1 LKQKVAI
8 VGGGPSALMLAA
20 TLDFSQFEVGI
31 YEQNKT
37 LGRKFLVAGDGGFN
51 LTHGSDLELMKQQY
65 HPNGFL
71 DKTLETFSNQDL
83 RTWLHSLGI
92 ETFVGSSKRVYPI
105 KGIKPIQVLNTI
117 LQKLEQKKVKINT
130 QMQWTGWTENNDL
143 LFNET
148 EVIKADLIVFAL
160 GGASW
165 SVTGSKGTWLPYFNE
180 KGIATVPFQASNCAF
195 QVAWQSAFID
205 KYNGFPLKN
214 ISLTLGN
221 HSVKGELVVT
231 NFGLEGNAI
240 YALSREIQNELK
252 ANSSSTVFLDLKPMF
267 ELEQMIEKL
276 KQVKSK
282 NTSDALKIG
291 LNFSPM
297 QIQLIKQSISKEDYV
312 EIDKLAERIKRLP
325 LKILASAPIDEA
337 ISTIG
342 GIAIEEIDESF
353 QLKIMPNHYMIG
365 EMLDW
370 DAPTGGYLL
379 QACMSMGV
387 TLGKRLNEEFNFIKF

>member
-1 LKQKVAI
+1 MKQKVAI

-71 DKTLETFSNQDL
+71 DKTLEAFSNQDL

-105 KGIKPIQVLNTI
+105 KGIKPIQVLNAI
-117 LQKLEQKKVKINT
+117 QQKLEQNKVKINT
-130 QMQWTGWTENNDL
+130 QMQWNGWTENNDL
-143 LFNET
+143 LFNDT
-148 EVIKADLIVFAL
+148 EVIKADLVVFAL

-165 SVTGSKGTWLPYFNE
+165 SVTGSKGTWLPYFTE
-180 KGIATVPFQASNCAF
+180 KGISTLPFQASNCAF

-214 ISLTLGN
+214 ISLASGTHRFN
-221 HSVKGELVVT
+221 GELVVT
-231 NFGLEGNAI
+231 KFGLEGNAI
-240 YALSREIQNELK
+240 YALSRAIQNELK

-267 ELEQMIEKL
+267 ELEQIIEKL

-282 NTSDALKIG
+282 NTSEALKIG
-291 LNFSPM
+291 LNFNPM

-312 EIDKLAERIKRLP
+312 EIDKLAERLKRLP

-337 ISTIG
+337 ISTTG
-342 GIAIEEIDESF
+342 GIAIEEVDESF
-353 QLKIMPNHYMIG
+353 QLKALPNHYIIG

-387 TLGKRLNEEFNFIKF
+387 TLGKRLNETN